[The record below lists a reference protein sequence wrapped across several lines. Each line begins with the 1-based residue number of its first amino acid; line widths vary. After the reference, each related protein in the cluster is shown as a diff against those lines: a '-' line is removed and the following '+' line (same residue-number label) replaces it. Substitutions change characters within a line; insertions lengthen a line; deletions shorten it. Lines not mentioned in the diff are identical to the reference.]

1 MEWNNAQLQAIE
13 GKGGTILVSAAAG
26 SGKTAVLV
34 ERILRK
40 LCDESKPV
48 SIEDFLVVT
57 FTKAAAAQMK
67 EKISKALAEKV
78 AENPNNTELRRN
90 LFMLPYANIC
100 TIDSFCINL
109 VRDNFHKL
117 NISPDFQILDAGA
130 EKILEEKAMNEI
142 ITRFHKDKKD
152 EFRKLN
158 SLINKNEGDNEITG
172 IINKLHTTSE
182 AYVFPQKW
190 LEEIYDTFTDSAP
203 LAESK
208 IGKKIIEDLKCSM
221 DAVKCSIDNFLSWL
235 LEERKQGGII
245 EEITQKYI
253 DVYNDDMSYI
263 NKLYYAIESN
273 DWDTICEVL
282 ASAKL
287 HNNNIAKKQE
297 GNYIKE
303 KSAAI
308 RTYNTKENS
317 FIAKFPAFY
326 ISEEEHKEAVK
337 DIAPSLKLLTEIVI
351 DYGKELMSLK
361 AEENSYSF
369 SDILHFTLDLL
380 VEEKDGEAV
389 KTQFAKEISNNYE
402 EILVDEY
409 QDVNKAQD
417 TVFWALSKDDTNRFL
432 VGDVKQCIY
441 CFRQAMPDIF
451 TSLRKKMCDY
461 DGVNYPARI
470 ILNKNYR
477 SRKGVTDTA
486 NFIFSQIMSEEAGGV
501 DYNENEYLNAAAQYP
516 EKDKKD
522 SDFEVYLLET
532 ESDGLKAQAQ
542 FVAKYIKD
550 AVNNKIQISDKN
562 GTHDACYGDFCI
574 LARSAKKC
582 ANIFAEVFDEIGI
595 PLIADTENPLL
606 SSPEVTFISSLLRVI
621 DNPLNDI
628 PLVSVLLSPIYGFTT
643 DELAEMRVDNRS
655 GSIYECLVKNS
666 KTSEKSAHFLAEIE
680 KLRLIAV
687 TQPAGEFVSKIIDET
702 GYRAIVSAMIN
713 GEMRVANINA
723 FINLAKT
730 YEKSGVKGISGFIRF
745 IDKLE
750 DSSENL
756 SGASRNISSNS
767 VSIMTIHKSK
777 GLEFPYVFLVNC
789 EKIHNDT
796 DLKKSYIISRKM
808 GIGLKW
814 IKNNTSY
821 PTISFELAKKEC
833 KEETYSEELR
843 VLYVALTR
851 AKEKTVV
858 VSSNKDWAKAL
869 SEMKKDLSDGSRI
882 SSDKIMSMKNYSK
895 YILTALLKHP
905 DAHLLRDMAGL
916 DSSVHL
922 PCDTSAKFE
931 LISDFTL
938 EEEAKEEETITYNS
952 DSALISQIDK
962 NLSYVYPYNSLNKI
976 LSKRIASDLEDEGFN
991 DTYFASEIPAF
1002 KNEGKLTP
1010 AQKGTATH
1018 RFMQYAD
1025 YKKASEN
1032 PEKEKQKLV
1041 NDGMLTELEA
1051 EAVDSTKIKKFFE
1064 SNLAKRILN
1073 ADKVYKE
1080 YSFTVS
1086 MPVKEIY
1093 PDIDEKIAKEDVV
1106 IIEGVVD
1113 CAFEENGKLVIVDYK
1128 TDRANHA
1135 GDLKERYSKQ
1145 LSIYEKSLS
1154 KALNIEIS
1162 EKIIYSFAL
1171 SEEIKL

>member
-1 MEWNNAQLQAIE
+1 MEWNDAQLQAIE
-13 GKGGTILVSAAAG
+13 GNGGTILVSAAAG

-40 LCDESKPV
+40 LCDKNNPV
-48 SIEDFLVVT
+48 SIENFLIVT

-78 AENPNNTELRRN
+78 AENPNNIELRRN

-117 NISPDFQILDAGA
+117 NISPDFQILDTGA

-172 IINKLHTTSE
+172 IINKLHITSE

-190 LEEIYDTFTDSAP
+190 LEGIYKTFSDSAP
-203 LAESK
+203 LAKSK
-208 IGKKIIEDLKCSM
+208 IGKKIIEDLKCSI
-221 DAVKCSIDNFLSWL
+221 DGVKCSIDNFFPWL
-235 LEERKQGGII
+235 QEERKQGGII
-245 EEITQKYI
+245 EEIAQKYI

-273 DWDTICEVL
+273 DWDTICEALV
-282 ASAKL
+282 STKL
-287 HNNNIAKKQE
+287 HNNDIARKKE
-297 GNYIKE
+297 GDYIKE
-303 KSAAI
+303 KSVAI
-308 RTYNTKENS
+308 RTYSKKENS
-317 FIAKFPAFY
+317 FISKFPAFY
-326 ISEEEHKEAVK
+326 ILEEEHKEAVK
-337 DIAPSLKLLTEIVI
+337 DIVPSLKLLTEAVVE
-351 DYGKELMSLK
+351 YGKELMSLK

-380 VEEKDGEAV
+380 VEEKDDEVV
-389 KTQFAKEISNNYE
+389 KSQFAKEISKNYE

-451 TSLRKKMCDY
+451 TSLRKKMYDY
-461 DGVNYPARI
+461 DGINYPSRI

-486 NFIFSQIMSEEAGGV
+486 NFIFSQIMSEDTGCV
-501 DYNENEYLNAAAQYP
+501 DYNECEYLNAAAQYP
-516 EKDKKD
+516 EKDKKE

-532 ESDGLKAQAQ
+532 NTDGLKTQAQ

-550 AVNNKIQISDKN
+550 AVNNKVQISDKN

-574 LARSAKKC
+574 LARSGKKC
-582 ANIFAEVFDEIGI
+582 ANVFAEVFEEIGI
-595 PLIADTENPLL
+595 PIIANTESFLL
-606 SSPEVTFISSLLRVI
+606 SSPEVSFISSLLRVL

-628 PLVSVLLSPIYGFTT
+628 PLVSVLLSPVYGFTT
-643 DELAEMRVDNRS
+643 DELAEMRTNCRS
-655 GSIYECLVKNS
+655 GSIYDCLVKSRN
-666 KTSEKSAHFLAEIE
+666 TNEKSAQFLEEIK

-702 GYRAIVSAMIN
+702 GYRAIVSAMLN

-723 FINLAKT
+723 FINLAKS
-730 YEKSGVKGISGFIRF
+730 YEKTGVKGISGFIRF

-750 DSSENL
+750 DSGEDI
-756 SGASRNISSNS
+756 SGASRNVSSNS
-767 VSIMTIHKSK
+767 VNLMTIHKSK

-789 EKIHNDT
+789 EKKHYTPDT
-796 DLKKSYIISRKM
+796 GMNYIISKKA

-814 IKNNTSY
+814 IKNNTAY
-821 PTISFELAKKEC
+821 HTISYEIAKKNFLEDS
-833 KEETYSEELR
+833 YSEELR

-858 VSSNKDWAKAL
+858 VASNKDWAK
-869 SEMKKDLSDGSRI
+869 ELSDLKKYISDESKI
-882 SSDKIMSMKNYSK
+882 SSAKVMSMNSYSK

-905 DAHLLRDMAGL
+905 DAHLLREMAGL
-916 DSSVHL
+916 DSSVYL
-922 PCDTSAKFE
+922 PCDTPAKFE
-931 LISDFTL
+931 LISDFTI
-938 EEEAKEEETITYNS
+938 EEEIMEEDIVNYNP
-952 DSALISQIDK
+952 DFEIISQIDK

-991 DTYFASEIPAF
+991 DKYFASEIPAF
-1002 KNEGKLTP
+1002 TNEGKLSA

-1025 YKKASEN
+1025 YKKAAEN
-1032 PEKEKQKLV
+1032 PEKEKEKLV
-1041 NDGMLTELEA
+1041 NEGMLTELES
-1051 EAVDSTKIKKFFE
+1051 EAVDNIKIKKFFE

-1080 YSFTVS
+1080 YAITVS
-1086 MPVKEIY
+1086 MPVKEVY

-1106 IIEGVVD
+1106 IIEGVAD
-1113 CAFEENGKLVIVDYK
+1113 CAFEENGKLVVVDYK
-1128 TDRANHA
+1128 TDRTSNAD
-1135 GDLKERYSKQ
+1135 DLKERYTRQ

-1154 KALNIEIS
+1154 KALNIEVS